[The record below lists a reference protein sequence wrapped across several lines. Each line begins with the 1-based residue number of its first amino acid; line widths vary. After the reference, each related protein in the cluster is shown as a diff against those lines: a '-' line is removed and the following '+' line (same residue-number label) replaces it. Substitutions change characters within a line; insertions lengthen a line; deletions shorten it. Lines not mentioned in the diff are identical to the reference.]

1 MGHHDDGLAVLA
13 VQNLQELQDVVGGLA
28 IEVAG
33 GLVAEQQRGIGH
45 DRPRDGD
52 ALFLT
57 ARQFP
62 GRVLRPVCQPDDVE
76 RDGPALGTFPAAEV
90 RQEERQLDVFLRRQH
105 GQQVVELEHETD
117 VSRAPFRQ
125 LVVRHRRELGAAN
138 PDRAARRAVEPA
150 QQVQQRR
157 LARARRAHDGEK
169 IAVLTAYD
177 YPFARLMDGE
187 GIDVILVGDSAGSVV
202 AGYDTTLPVTMDE
215 MIYHTR
221 AVVRGSEQAM
231 IVADMPFLSYQ
242 TDLRDARL
250 NAGRFIKEAGA
261 NAVKLEGGENAAAAI
276 RAIVGMDV
284 PVMAHIGLTPQSV
297 HRMGGYKVQGREEA
311 QACQLMADAR
321 AVEEAGAFAVVLEGI
336 PAPLAKEITAA
347 LSIPTIGIGAGV
359 HCDGQVLVIHDI
371 LGLCEK
377 YSPKFVK
384 KYADVSGTIRQGIN
398 SYIKEVKEGEFPT
411 DEHSFK

>member
-1 MGHHDDGLAVLA
+1 VNKRKSLLD
-13 VQNLQELQDVVGGLA
+13 
-28 IEVAG
+28 I
-33 GLVAEQQRGIGH
+33 
-45 DRPRDGD
+45 
-52 ALFLT
+52 
-57 ARQFP
+57 RQMK
-62 GRVLRPVCQPDDVE
+62 Q
-76 RDGPALGTFPAAEV
+76 A
-90 RQEERQLDVFLRRQH
+90 
-105 GQQVVELEHETD
+105 
-117 VSRAPFRQ
+117 
-125 LVVRHRRELGAAN
+125 
-138 PDRAARRAVEPA
+138 
-150 QQVQQRR
+150 
-157 LARARRAHDGEK
+157 GEK

-215 MIYHTR
+215 MIYHTK

-261 NAVKLEGGENAAAAI
+261 NAVKLEGGENAASAI

-297 HRMGGYKVQGREEA
+297 HRMGGYKVQGRDEA
-311 QACQLMADAR
+311 QACQLMADAK

-359 HCDGQVLVIHDI
+359 NCDGQVLVIHDI